1 MKEIYLD
8 GAANTPLDK
17 KVFKQMKP
25 YLTDKFVGNS
35 FAIHDFGIRASQA
48 IEYARM
54 QVAEAVK
61 ATPEEVFFT
70 SGATESNNWVIRSV
84 ADAQLVNGM
93 QRPKIVCG
101 ATEHSS
107 VLKACLALSTFGFN
121 VVVVKP
127 KKRGSL
133 MWTDV
138 RKIIDNKTCLVC
150 VMAVNNE
157 TGVNNEVDKIAQLA
171 KKKGAITLSDCT
183 QLMSYG
189 GKDIELCSRYPH
201 VDCFT
206 FSAHKFYGPT
216 GVGATIIRKN
226 IELFPFMKGGAQEFG
241 KRGGTSNTAGIVGLG
256 VAIEQLHNNY
266 YNTHFLQLFHY
277 FFTNL
282 EKRGKLNVFPDHVNI
297 ISANFAEYCHT
308 SNLASVLATY
318 GIAVSAG
325 SACDAE
331 HDDITGYNPS
341 HVLSVLGLSEKEVR
355 NTIRVSFT
363 KYTTKRDIDYLF
375 KALDDIHKI
384 EKEIEND

>member
-17 KVFKQMKP
+17 TVFKQMKP

-48 IEYARM
+48 IEHARM

-70 SGATESNNWVIRSV
+70 SGATEGNNWIIRSV
-84 ADAQLVNGM
+84 ADEQLANGM
-93 QRPKIVCG
+93 SRPKIVCG

-107 VLKACLALSTFGFN
+107 VLKTCLALSDFGFD

-133 MWTDV
+133 RWSDV
-138 RKIIDNKTCLVC
+138 REIIDTKTCLVC

-171 KKKGAITLSDCT
+171 KRKGAITLSDCT

-189 GKDIELCSRYPH
+189 GEYIELCSRYPH

-216 GVGATIIRKN
+216 GVGAAIIRKD
-226 IELFPFMKGGAQEFG
+226 IKLRPFMKGGAQESG
-241 KRGGTSNTAGIVGLG
+241 MRGGTSNTAGIVGLG
-256 VAIEQLHNNY
+256 AAIEQLHDNY
-266 YNTHFLQLFHY
+266 YNAIFLVLFHY
-277 FFTNL
+277 FITNL
-282 EKRGKLNVFPDHVNI
+282 EKRGRLNVFPDHINI
-297 ISANFAEYCHT
+297 LSVNFAEYCHT
-308 SNLASVLATY
+308 NNLASVLATY
-318 GIAVSAG
+318 GVAVSAG

-331 HDDITGYNPS
+331 HDDVTGYNPS
-341 HVLSVLGLSEKEVR
+341 HVLSVLGLPENEIR
-355 NTIRVSFT
+355 NTIRISFT

-375 KALDDIHKI
+375 KALYDIHEAEMELK
-384 EKEIEND
+384 K

>member
-17 KVFKQMKP
+17 AVFKQMKP
-25 YLTDKFVGNS
+25 YLADGFVGNS

-48 IEYARM
+48 IEHARM

-70 SGATESNNWVIRSV
+70 SGATEGNNWIIRSV
-84 ADAQLVNGM
+84 ADEQLVNGM

-107 VLKACLALSTFGFN
+107 VLKACLALSGFGFD

-127 KKRGSL
+127 KKRGAL
-133 MWTDV
+133 TLADV
-138 RKIIDNKTCLVC
+138 RKIIDDKTCLVC
-150 VMAVNNE
+150 AMAVNNE
-157 TGVNNEVDKIAQLA
+157 TGVSNEVDKIAQLA
-171 KKKGAITLSDCT
+171 KRKGAITLSDCT
-183 QLMSYG
+183 QLMAYG

-216 GVGATIIRKN
+216 GVGATIVRKD
-226 IELFPFMKGGAQEFG
+226 IKLPPFMKGGAQEFG
-241 KRGGTSNTAGIVGLG
+241 MRGGTSNTAGIVGLG
-256 VAIEQLHNNY
+256 AAIEQLHNHHY
-266 YNTHFLQLFHY
+266 DTDFSLLFHY

-282 EKRGKLNVFPDHVNI
+282 EKRGKLNVVPNHVNI
-297 ISANFAEYCHT
+297 ISANFAGYCHT
-308 SNLASVLATY
+308 NNLASVLATY

-331 HDDITGYNPS
+331 HDDVNGYNPS
-341 HVLSVLGLSEKEVR
+341 HVLSVLGLSENEIR

-363 KYTTKRDIDYLF
+363 KYTTKKDIDRLF
-375 KALDDIHKI
+375 KALDDIHKT
-384 EKEIEND
+384 EKELGK